1 MYYENYENVVAQ
13 KNNEQ
18 KYILKELPTQ
28 PICIISLSSVTNSKD
43 SQKVHEFVTYFKL
56 ATLISRNL
64 STPSTKT
71 FYELAH
77 HSTT

>member
-28 PICIISLSSVTNSKD
+28 PICIISVSSVTNSSYFISLQHYAQMD
-43 SQKVHEFVTYFKL
+43 FELLVDTFCKVMK
-56 ATLISRNL
+56 RW
-64 STPSTKT
+64 
-71 FYELAH
+71 
-77 HSTT
+77 